1 MTMPCKFCQKETAPV
16 PLIIKGGNGD
26 NKYHTFDVHYCYDCA
41 AEYVDWAGVVSI
53 HLYVTINNRMYR
65 WSVEDK
71 GSLARLWYV
80 GEPGEPGVRAN
91 RKMFLIKSFKE
102 DFPQITPENIE
113 RKLRFILLFL

>member
-1 MTMPCKFCQKETAPV
+1 MTLPCKFCPKETVYV

-41 AEYVDWAGVVSI
+41 AEYVDWSGSTAV
-53 HLYVTINNRMYR
+53 HLYTTINNRMYR
-65 WSVEDK
+65 WSMEAN
-71 GSLARLWYV
+71 GAAAHLWYV
-80 GEPGEPGVRAN
+80 GEPGIPGKNPN
-91 RKMFLIKSFKE
+91 RKMFLIKSFK